1 MTNSSK
7 DEGDL
12 PLEARMQRLE
22 EILSRMESDEVTL
35 GEALELFEEGVSH
48 VKTAEQVLAA
58 AELAA
63 YDEIKW
69 PNHAVEKT
77 KFGKILLIFNTF

>member
-1 MTNSSK
+1 MTKSSK
-7 DEGDL
+7 GEGDL

-48 VKTAEQVLAA
+48 VKTAEQVLTA
-58 AELAA
+58 AELRVG
-63 YDEIKW
+63 E
-69 PNHAVEKT
+69 
-77 KFGKILLIFNTF
+77 LLADGQIEALGDQEE

>member
-1 MTNSSK
+1 MTKSSK
-7 DEGDL
+7 SEGDL

-58 AELAA
+58 AELRVSELLADGQIEDLG
-63 YDEIKW
+63 DE
-69 PNHAVEKT
+69 EE
-77 KFGKILLIFNTF
+77 

>member
-1 MTNSSK
+1 MTKSSK
-7 DEGDL
+7 GEGDL

-58 AELAA
+58 AELRVG
-63 YDEIKW
+63 E
-69 PNHAVEKT
+69 
-77 KFGKILLIFNTF
+77 LLADGQIEALGDQEE